1 MAVPT
6 PRKLRQGMVAYW
18 GAMFHTGNARV
29 INCGGDGEGK
39 IVRASGL
46 FTDTAWGKGVQT
58 LEKKQGQPF
67 ATRSLKVHAKRMELW
82 A

>member
-6 PRKLRQGMVAYW
+6 PRKLRQGVVAYS
-18 GAMFHTGNARV
+18 GAMLLPVGMLVSAVAIT
-29 INCGGDGEGK
+29 CGGDGEGK

-46 FTDTAWGKGVQT
+46 FTDTGWGKGVQT

-67 ATRSLKVHAKRMELW
+67 ATRSLKV
-82 A
+82 